1 MWCAV
6 GITFEGNSGNGDDR
20 TLGQPLVQMGIFGLA
35 FSQREPP
42 PIIMDH
48 DCNVIRIVEGRCA
61 TIERR
66 IIEVPLRRSKLQD
79 ELRKIVPVFVVAC
92 PAAFGGKI
100 KLVPPFELS
109 LWRQRHLAGFLAAD
123 QITAHRHH
131 GLAALR
137 QSAAM
142 ILAVR
147 APQSKPASIALSI
160 LRASMK
166 AMVST
171 ATADGWPLRNV
182 SSERK
187 RVVP

>member
-1 MWCAV
+1 MSGFGPKADKPISYTWVGVWCTV

-20 TLGQPLVQMGIFGLA
+20 TLGQPLVQIGIFGLA

-66 IIEVPLRRSKLQD
+66 IIEVPLRRSKLPN

-109 LWRQRHLAGFLAAD
+109 HFVCAPFVHINSGRRRTSKRLPLWAISR
-123 QITAHRHH
+123 
-131 GLAALR
+131 
-137 QSAAM
+137 
-142 ILAVR
+142 
-147 APQSKPASIALSI
+147 
-160 LRASMK
+160 
-166 AMVST
+166 
-171 ATADGWPLRNV
+171 
-182 SSERK
+182 
-187 RVVP
+187 